1 MVGTVR
7 LISRRGFFE
16 MNISGRQAVKR
27 SLLVFFFGDFL
38 FSFVILVGLVPWL
51 KSKIVLFDKYIDL
64 PGYNLL
70 LVLWNF
76 FKGFENVLP
85 ASIFN

>member
-16 MNISGRQAVKR
+16 MKISGRQAVKR
-27 SLLVFFFGDFL
+27 SLLVLFFGDLL
-38 FSFVILVGLVPWL
+38 FSLVILIGLVPWL
-51 KSKIVLFDKYIDL
+51 KSKIVLFDKYIDS

-85 ASIFN
+85 AFI